1 MTEVTEHTH
10 IDLLLEGCG
19 YRLGGIEAPLLPF
32 SGQQARWEPSTTQEQ
47 SWPSVFWNVLR
58 ERVLKIEREQFSVS
72 QFPLHNS
79 ADGVPSPS
87 EI

>member
-1 MTEVTEHTH
+1 MTEVTEHAH

-19 YRLGGIEAPLLPF
+19 CRLGGIEAPLLPF
-32 SGQQARWEPSTTQEQ
+32 SDQQARWEPSTTQEQ
-47 SWPSVFWNVLR
+47 SWPSVFWNVLQ